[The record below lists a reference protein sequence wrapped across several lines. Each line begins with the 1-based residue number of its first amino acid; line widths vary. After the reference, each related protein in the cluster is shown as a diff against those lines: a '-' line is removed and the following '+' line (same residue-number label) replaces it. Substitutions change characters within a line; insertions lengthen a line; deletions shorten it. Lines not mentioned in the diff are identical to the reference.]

1 MYNSNYFVGRSKNGF
16 LDEAETAMPIIN
28 LTSEPPPPSGTP
40 PKTVGEYEESP
51 IQPSCS
57 TATPMEYIT
66 RVSRRRSAAV
76 AQAEPTAMPTSIL
89 FNEHGTWN

>member
-1 MYNSNYFVGRSKNGF
+1 MRERIFDIYNSNYFVGRSKNGF
-16 LDEAETAMPIIN
+16 LDEAETAMPIVRW
-28 LTSEPPPPSGTP
+28 TSE
-40 PKTVGEYEESP
+40 P

-76 AQAEPTAMPTSIL
+76 AQAEPTAMPTSML
-89 FNEHGTWN
+89 FKEHGT